1 MKNLIHGG
9 TRRNTDKSRCSVF
22 LCVPPWIV
30 VREDCS
36 IGYSRRQMK
45 AIRIHEH
52 GDPDVLKL
60 DDIAV
65 PEPGPGAVRVKI
77 EAAGLNFI
85 DIYQRSGQYK
95 VPLPYTP
102 GMEAAGI
109 VDAVAED
116 VTDVRPGDRVA
127 YGFSPGSYAQYAIV
141 PANKLAPLPE
151 AVSFKQAAALMLQGM
166 TAHYL
171 VTDTFA
177 VNPGHTILIHA
188 AAGATGQLVVQMAKL
203 RGARVIATASSEAK
217 LKIARDAGAD
227 EAVLYENF
235 DSDVKRLT
243 GGRGVDV
250 VYDSVGQATFEGSL
264 QCLKPRGMLVSF
276 GQASGSV
283 PPLEISKL
291 SAGGSLFL
299 TRPTLFSY
307 TATPE
312 ELRMR
317 AARLFG
323 AVLDGT
329 LKAPPVTRFALKD
342 AAAAQDA
349 LEERRT
355 VGKIILIP

>member
-1 MKNLIHGG
+1 
-9 TRRNTDKSRCSVF
+9 
-22 LCVPPWIV
+22 
-30 VREDCS
+30 
-36 IGYSRRQMK
+36 MK

-52 GDPDVLKL
+52 GEPDVLKL

-85 DIYQRSGQYK
+85 DIYQRSGLYK

-116 VTDVRPGDRVA
+116 VTDFRPGDRVA

-141 PANKLAPLPE
+141 PANKLAPLPD

-177 VNPGHTILIHA
+177 VKPGHTILIHA

-217 LKIARDAGAD
+217 LQIARAAGAD
-227 EAVLYENF
+227 EAVLYDNF

-250 VYDSVGQATFEGSL
+250 VYDSVGKDTFDRSL
-264 QCLKPRGMLVSF
+264 NCLRLRGTLALF
-276 GQASGSV
+276 GQASGPV
-283 PPLEISKL
+283 PPIDLQVLNTK
-291 SAGGSLFL
+291 GSLFV
-299 TRPTLFSY
+299 TRPSLGHY
-307 TATPE
+307 LATRE
-312 ELRMR
+312 EMLGR
-317 AARLFG
+317 AN
-323 AVLDGT
+323 AVFAWVAEGKVKPAIDRELPLAQAAEAHLALNSRGT
-329 LKAPPVTRFALKD
+329 T
-342 AAAAQDA
+342 
-349 LEERRT
+349 
-355 VGKIILIP
+355 GKVLLIP